1 MTKKQVKNI
10 PASVRQRLLNI
21 SRENNR
27 LFTDLVQH
35 YAMERFLYRLSQ
47 SDYADSFIL
56 KGALALQVRKVAKF
70 RPTMDIDISKK
81 GDDEISE
88 ITKQIKN
95 ILSSK
100 VNEDGIVF
108 DTTSIRFENIKR
120 DTPYKG
126 VRILFFGKLD
136 SVNINMQID
145 ISFHDVIF
153 PEPKEKMTFPCLLDF
168 PPPNIWC
175 YSLESIV
182 AEKFE
187 ALMKLGDWNSRMKDF
202 YDLWVLSREYNFYGH
217 QLSKAIELTF
227 KNRKTSLKQEITAFK
242 KEFINKKEN
251 EWKSF
256 VKTLNHKYSPS
267 LSEIMEFLKLFLLPV
282 VEALINKESVPEHWK
297 APGPWSNNLYKKSKG
312 N

>member
-81 GDDEISE
+81 EDDEISE

-108 DTTSIRFENIKR
+108 DTISIRFENIKR

-168 PPPNIWC
+168 PPPRLWC
-175 YSLESIV
+175 YSLESII

-202 YDLWVLSREYNFYGH
+202 YDYKRDYPCRTRGTNHSRAWRALS
-217 QLSKAIELTF
+217 ID
-227 KNRKTSLKQEITAFK
+227 
-242 KEFINKKEN
+242 
-251 EWKSF
+251 
-256 VKTLNHKYSPS
+256 
-267 LSEIMEFLKLFLLPV
+267 
-282 VEALINKESVPEHWK
+282 
-297 APGPWSNNLYKKSKG
+297 LYKWSVSEEYRKI
-312 N
+312 